1 MSEQNDPQIPGRREF
16 CACCARSAALIA
28 LGGAAACGGSPTS
41 PSSSSTPLASASGSV
56 SGRTISV
63 SLASGALSTVGGLA
77 TTQTSLGNFLLARTG
92 DATVTALTAT
102 CTHEGCTVT
111 NMSGNQF
118 VCPCHGSTFN
128 ASGSVAKG
136 PANRALQQFPTQVAN
151 GVVTFTV

>member
-1 MSEQNDPQIPGRREF
+1 MSEQNDPQIPSRREF
-16 CACCARSAALIA
+16 CACCGDRPPLWRSAAQPLRRQPDVSFDS
-28 LGGAAACGGSPTS
+28 G
-41 PSSSSTPLASASGSV
+41 TPLASVSASV

-63 SLASGALSTVGGLA
+63 SLASGALATVGGLA

-111 NMSGNQF
+111 GFSGNQF

-128 ASGSVAKG
+128 ASGTVVNG
-136 PANRALQQFPTQVAN
+136 PANRSLQQFPTQVAN